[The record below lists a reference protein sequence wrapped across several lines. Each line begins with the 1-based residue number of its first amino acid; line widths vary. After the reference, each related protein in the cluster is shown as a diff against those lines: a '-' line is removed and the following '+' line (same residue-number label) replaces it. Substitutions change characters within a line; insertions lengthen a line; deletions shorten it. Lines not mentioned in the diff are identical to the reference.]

1 MRPALSGKPL
11 FMYFCKATSKTL
23 TMKISTYRLVFM
35 LTAIVGCSFSAYAQ
49 HKSPNAIQ
57 EQANGLSSTD
67 KPTAASNNAA
77 IDELMAGMTVR
88 EKVAQLFIFDIYPNP
103 DSKRAA
109 FEESL
114 VKEYGAGGIIVMDG
128 SVYDLAERMNY
139 LSSISKIPLLY
150 TIDAEWGAAMRFKEY
165 KRYPMQERLGK
176 LPDAEKFVYRMG
188 HNIGRELR
196 DLGFQVNF
204 APVVDIS
211 PDNDYVRQNKAK
223 TAIAPRSFGS
233 SPQKVASLASAYIR
247 GMKEEGIIGC
257 GKHYPGIGDTY
268 KDTHDEMPVIDHS
281 LAFMDSVDLVPY
293 QRLIQEGLPMI
304 MVGHISNPNID
315 ASGLPMSISKP
326 CIEGLLRGRQN
337 YKGIV
342 ITDAIVMKGVSEGRD
357 AVEVTV
363 QAYRSGSDI
372 LLMPVDIKGSIEAIA
387 DSVERGVFSLEE
399 LNEKVRRVL
408 SLKAEAGLLAP
419 DFKMPQ
425 SIAAGTFKSQEAL
438 RRYVGKRAA
447 EALRRDRKLIRQME
461 KAERKNS
468 DQAARNQT
476 KQKKSEKKKERHSN
490 PQRME
495 RSTMIGIGAGISF

>member
-1 MRPALSGKPL
+1 
-11 FMYFCKATSKTL
+11 
-23 TMKISTYRLVFM
+23 MKISTYRLIFM
-35 LTAIVGCSFSAYAQ
+35 LTAIVGCSFSSYSQ
-49 HKSPNAIQ
+49 HKSPNAVQ
-57 EQANGLSSTD
+57 ELANGLASTD
-67 KPTAASNNAA
+67 KPTASSNNTA
-77 IDELMAGMTVR
+77 IDELMAEMTVR
-88 EKVAQLFIFDIYPNP
+88 EKVAQLFIFDIYPKP
-103 DSKRAA
+103 DSARAA

-128 SVYDLAERMNY
+128 SAYDLAERMNY

-176 LPDAEKFVYRMG
+176 LPDAEKFVYKMG
-188 HNIGRELR
+188 RNIGRELR

-326 CIEGLLRGRQN
+326 CIEGLLRGHQN

-419 DFKMPQ
+419 EFKMSQ
-425 SIAAGTFKSQEAL
+425 SIAAGTFQSPEAL
-438 RRYVGKRAA
+438 RRYVEKRAA

-461 KAERKNS
+461 KAEKRKERA
-468 DQAARNQT
+468 AAR
-476 KQKKSEKKKERHSN
+476 KECRSN

>member
-1 MRPALSGKPL
+1 
-11 FMYFCKATSKTL
+11 
-23 TMKISTYRLVFM
+23 
-35 LTAIVGCSFSAYAQ
+35 
-49 HKSPNAIQ
+49 
-57 EQANGLSSTD
+57 
-67 KPTAASNNAA
+67 
-77 IDELMAGMTVR
+77 MAKMSVR
-88 EKVAQLFIFDIYPNP
+88 EKVAQLFIFDIYPKP
-103 DSKRAA
+103 DSARAA

-139 LSSISKIPLLY
+139 LSSISKVPLLY

-176 LPDAEKFVYRMG
+176 LPDAEKFVYKMG
-188 HNIGRELR
+188 RNIGRELR
-196 DLGFQVNF
+196 DLGYQVNF

-211 PDNDYVRQNKAK
+211 HDNDYVRQNKAK

-233 SPQKVASLASAYIR
+233 SPKRVAQLASAYIR

-326 CIEGLLRGRQN
+326 CIEGLLRGHQN

-363 QAYRSGSDI
+363 QAYRSGI
-372 LLMPVDIKGSIEAIA
+372 CFLRFRSIRSSPLFRSIR
-387 DSVERGVFSLEE
+387 SSLFF
-399 LNEKVRRVL
+399 RRI
-408 SLKAEAGLLAP
+408 S
-419 DFKMPQ
+419 
-425 SIAAGTFKSQEAL
+425 SAA
-438 RRYVGKRAA
+438 
-447 EALRRDRKLIRQME
+447 
-461 KAERKNS
+461 
-468 DQAARNQT
+468 
-476 KQKKSEKKKERHSN
+476 
-490 PQRME
+490 
-495 RSTMIGIGAGISF
+495 